1 MTTQYRLLR
10 FSDTKQEGS
19 LNLIDHSLIKD
30 TMCEVM
36 MLSTAIHKTSKL
48 LRFLTKPYHDKLN
61 TVSAALCRLKGIL
74 YYRRIFGSFGVGSS
88 MGKPLFLSGSEHI
101 HIGKDVF
108 IRRGVRLQVIS
119 TRPDR
124 TPEFLI
130 GDGVDIEQQVQ
141 IVCHCKVIIGKNVG
155 IGPNCIIMDTSH
167 PFFDVH
173 NPQPIYQRLS
183 SADSYVEIGDGAQ
196 IGAGTFVMPN
206 VRIGKCAVI
215 GANSVVT
222 KSVPDYSVASG
233 NPAIVRMRFDHQSD
247 RWLVMKE

>member
-1 MTTQYRLLR
+1 
-10 FSDTKQEGS
+10 
-19 LNLIDHSLIKD
+19 
-30 TMCEVM
+30 MCEVM
-36 MLSTAIHKTSKL
+36 MFPTTNHKASKL

-61 TVSAALCRLKGIL
+61 SVIAALCKLKGVL
-74 YYRRIFGSFGVGSS
+74 YYRHIFGSFGAGSS
-88 MGKPLFLSGSEHI
+88 LGRPLFVSGPKHI

-108 IRRGVRLQVIS
+108 IRRGVRLEVIS

-124 TPEFLI
+124 TPKFTI
-130 GDGVDIEQQVQ
+130 GDGVDIEQRVQ
-141 IVCHCKVIIGKNVG
+141 IICHCKVIIGKNVG

-173 NPQPIYQRLS
+173 DPQPIYRRLS
-183 SADSYVEIGDGAQ
+183 STDSYVEIEEGAH

-233 NPAIVRMRFDHQSD
+233 NPAVVKMRFDHEND
-247 RWLVMKE
+247 RWLIVKE